1 MKRYVYQIF
10 LERDEEGAYCVSVPD
25 LEGCYTFGDTFAE
38 AVSMAAEALELFVA
52 SLLDQGIELPQP
64 TNRPCPEGCESVFVS
79 FETDETV
86 GTKVMSAAEAAR
98 RLGVSRG
105 RVSRLLRAGI
115 LEGRNDW
122 GNIFVTEESVERRL
136 ASNPKPGRPR
146 KKKAAP
152 AAVATVPTQTASPAK
167 AIA

>member
-1 MKRYVYQIF
+1 MQRYVYQVV
-10 LERDEEGAYCVSVPD
+10 LEPAQEGGYCVYVPD
-25 LEGCYTFGDTFAE
+25 LEGCATYGDDFFDALK
-38 AVSMAAEALELFVA
+38 MASEALELYVA
-52 SLLDQGIELPQP
+52 SLLDEGIDVPRP

-79 FETDETV
+79 FETDETI

-105 RVSRLLRAGI
+105 RVSRLLRAGM

-146 KKKAAP
+146 KSAVP
-152 AAVATVPTQTASPAK
+152 AANTSAPVPGPSSAE

>member
-1 MKRYVYQIF
+1 MQRYVYQIV
-10 LERDEEGAYCVSVPD
+10 LEPAQEGGYCVYVPD
-25 LEGCYTFGDTFAE
+25 LDGCATYGDDFFDAIK
-38 AVSMAAEALELFVA
+38 MASEALELYVA
-52 SLLDQGIELPQP
+52 SLLDEGIEVPQP

-146 KKKAAP
+146 KKAVP
-152 AAVATVPTQTASPAK
+152 AASTATEASAASPAK

>member
-25 LEGCYTFGDTFAE
+25 LEGCYTFGDTFTE

-52 SLLDQGIELPQP
+52 SLLDHGVELPKP

-98 RLGVSRG
+98 RLGVSRS

-122 GNIFVTEESVERRL
+122 GNIFITEESVERRL

-146 KKKAAP
+146 KKKTEVAP
-152 AAVATVPTQTASPAK
+152 AAAATSASAK